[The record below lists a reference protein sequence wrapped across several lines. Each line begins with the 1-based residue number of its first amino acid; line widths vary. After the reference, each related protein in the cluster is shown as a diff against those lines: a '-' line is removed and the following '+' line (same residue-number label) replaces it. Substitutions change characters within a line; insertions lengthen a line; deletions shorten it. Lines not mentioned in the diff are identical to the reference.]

1 MKRTLVALSLFLF
14 SCSCTNR
21 HEAPV
26 EFEKKTFIADS
37 VVYHDLQT
45 DNIAQVDPYTR
56 VHLKGTDVW
65 LQMKGFV
72 CVGQEVQVFVVKK

>member
-1 MKRTLVALSLFLF
+1 MKVLLTTLLLTLA
-14 SCSCTNR
+14 SCACTIKKP
-21 HEAPV
+21 APV

-65 LQMKGFV
+65 LQINGFV
-72 CVGQEVQVFVVKK
+72 CEGQEVQVFVAKK

>member
-26 EFEKKTFIADS
+26 EFEQKTFVADS
-37 VVYHDLQT
+37 VEYHDLQT

-56 VHLKGTDVW
+56 VHLQGTDIW
-65 LQMKGFV
+65 LLVNGFTY
-72 CVGQEVQVFVVKK
+72 VGQEIQVFVPKK